1 MGRVVI
7 CALSGALA
15 AALIGGAAV
24 AQQAEDVTVQATR
37 IPNIKTVGHTMSGIP
52 IKEMSLSYR
61 ISTAGLDLASHAGAM
76 GLEKR
81 VQDAAM
87 EVCRELGKKYPDS
100 TPNDAD
106 CAKEAADKAMVKVH
120 ELEAASAKK

>member
-1 MGRVVI
+1 MDKVVI

-106 CAKEAADKAMVKVH
+106 CAKEAADKAMVQVH